1 LPIVIIWIRDQLT
14 TGVEFQMS
22 VTPAP
27 TTEWTGPTRF
37 LAPPEPRVQ
46 ADGTKRYEGI
56 TYAAVPGYR
65 PLQLDVWVPATPVP
79 PPLVVW
85 IHGGGWM
92 FGDRRYLPETLRPN
106 QLFEESVAAG
116 LAIATIE
123 YRHALETHFPAQL
136 HDAKAAIRYLRAHAE
151 VLGID
156 ATKIGVWGE
165 SAGGHLAALVGL
177 TGQHAEL
184 EGAIGVLRQSSAVDV
199 VVDWYGPADLALQP
213 REGRSPEIAAKLPPE
228 MLTPPEELL
237 AGGNDEHTLAI
248 ASPVSYVTPAAPSF
262 LLIHGTA
269 DTVVPYVQSEVL
281 TQALASAGV
290 SVQLVGIDGADHIF
304 NGYDDIDGVV
314 RLSVDYLAKA
324 LRTPP
329 G

>member
-1 LPIVIIWIRDQLT
+1 
-14 TGVEFQMS
+14 MS
-22 VTPAP
+22 VTAPA
-27 TTEWTGPTRF
+27 TEWTGPTRF
-37 LAPPEPRVQ
+37 LAPPEPWVD
-46 ADGTKRYEGI
+46 ADGSKRYEGI
-56 TYAAVPGYR
+56 TYAVAPGYR
-65 PLQLDVWVPATPVP
+65 PLQLDLWVPSTPTP

-106 QLFEESVAAG
+106 SLFEESVAAG
-116 LAIATIE
+116 LAVATID
-123 YRHALETHFPAQL
+123 YRHALEAHFPAQL
-136 HDAKAAIRYLRAHAE
+136 HDSKAAIRYLRAHAE

-156 ATKIGVWGE
+156 TTKIGVWGE

-177 TGQHAEL
+177 TGEHAEL

-228 MLTPPEELL
+228 MLTPAEELL
-237 AGGNDEHTLAI
+237 AGGNDEHTLAV
-248 ASPVSYVTPAAPSF
+248 ASPISYVTPDAPPF

-281 TQALASAGV
+281 TQALADAGV
-290 SVQLVGIDGADHIF
+290 STELVPIEGADHIF
-304 NGYDDIDGVV
+304 NGYDDIDSVV

-329 G
+329 E

>member
-1 LPIVIIWIRDQLT
+1 
-14 TGVEFQMS
+14 MS

-46 ADGTKRYEGI
+46 ADGSKRYEGI

-65 PLQLDVWVPATPVP
+65 PLQLDVWVPATPAP

-116 LAIATIE
+116 LAVATID

-151 VLGID
+151 VLGLD

-213 REGRSPEIAAKLPPE
+213 REGSSPEIAAKLPPE

-248 ASPVSYVTPAAPSF
+248 ASPISYVTPAAPPF

-281 TQALASAGV
+281 TQALANAGV
-290 SVQLVGIDGADHIF
+290 SVQLVPIDDADHIF

>member
-1 LPIVIIWIRDQLT
+1 
-14 TGVEFQMS
+14 MS

-37 LAPPEPRVQ
+37 LAPPEPRVL
-46 ADGTKRYEGI
+46 ADGSKRYEGI
-56 TYAAVPGYR
+56 TYAVAPGYR
-65 PLQLDVWVPATPVP
+65 PLQLDVWVPATPAP

-116 LAIATIE
+116 LAIATID
-123 YRHALETHFPAQL
+123 YRHALEAHFPAQL
-136 HDAKAAIRYLRAHAE
+136 HDAKAAIRYLRAHTDA
-151 VLGID
+151 LGLD
-156 ATKIGVWGE
+156 TTKIGVWGE

-177 TGQHAEL
+177 TGEHAEL
-184 EGAIGVLRQSSAVDV
+184 EGAVGVLRQSSAVDV

-213 REGRSPEIAAKLPPE
+213 REGRSVEIAAKLPPE

-237 AGGNDEHTLAI
+237 AGGNDEHTLAV
-248 ASPVSYVTPAAPSF
+248 ASPISYVTPAAPPF

-281 TQALASAGV
+281 TRALADVGV
-290 SVQLVGIDGADHIF
+290 SAQLVPIEGADHIF
-304 NGYDDIDGVV
+304 NGHDDIDSVV

-324 LRTPP
+324 LRIPP